1 VSHTRWQHHHEW
13 SGEPRHVH
21 DVRRFVA
28 TSLARHGLDAMV
40 QDAVLVASELATN
53 AVLHARTSFAVSLS
67 RADGHVLLQVTDA
80 SSAPPQRA
88 WRDPLDVSGRGL
100 SIVETVSQAWG
111 VDNSANGLKSVWA
124 SFPVPPAGDSGRAV
138 MP

>member
-1 VSHTRWQHHHEW
+1 MSHTRWQHHHEW

-53 AVLHARTSFAVSLS
+53 AVLHARTSFAVALS
-67 RADGHVLLQVTDA
+67 RADGHVLLRVSDA

-111 VDNSANGLKSVWA
+111 VKNSANGLKSVWA
-124 SFPVPPAGDSGRAV
+124 SFPVPASGDSGRR
-138 MP
+138 